1 MDKVIR
7 ETVVTEGNN
16 EVAQTEITAVET
28 KATSFQTV
36 QYLIY
41 FFFGALNILLVFRF
55 ILKLFGANAL
65 NSFVALIYGITGI
78 FVVPFAGIFST
89 GLSEGL
95 ETTSIFEPATI
106 IAILFYLLLAWGI
119 VKLIQILSGRAQVE

>member
-1 MDKVIR
+1 MDTVTK

-16 EVAQTEITAVET
+16 EVAQTEITAVES
-28 KATSFQTV
+28 KATSSQTV

-41 FFFGALNILLVFRF
+41 FFFGALNVLLVFRF

-65 NSFVALIYGITGI
+65 NSFVGLIYGITGI
-78 FVVPFAGIFST
+78 FVAPFSGIFST
-89 GLSEGL
+89 GVSEGL

-106 IAILFYLLLAWGI
+106 VAILVYLLIAWGI
-119 VKLIQILSGRAQVE
+119 VKLINILSGRSQTE